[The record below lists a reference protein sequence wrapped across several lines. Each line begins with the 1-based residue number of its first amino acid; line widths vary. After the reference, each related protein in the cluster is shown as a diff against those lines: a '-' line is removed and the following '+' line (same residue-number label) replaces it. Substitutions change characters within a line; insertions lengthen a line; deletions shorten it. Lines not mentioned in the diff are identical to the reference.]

1 MKRRT
6 LLCVILALTML
17 FTAGCGGTSAGTASS
32 GTAAGSTSSGAS
44 SSAASSSAASSGA
57 VSSGESTSGEVDLTA
72 IPEFQQPDYSLGLK
86 ANGYFDGVVASD
98 YVTLPE
104 LTGIVMPDDVKTVA
118 DADLQA
124 QIDSILDGYATDG
137 KIYDRAVENG
147 DQVNIDYV
155 GRVDGVAFQG
165 GSTGGAGTV
174 VTAGG
179 SEYID
184 DFLTQII
191 GAKPGDTVMVK
202 VTFPD
207 PYPNNADLAG
217 KDAEFETVINYI
229 QGERIVPE
237 LTDDWVKTTLADKGY
252 TDVADM
258 KAKLTDQLLQD
269 QLQAYALEWLQSNST
284 FAEVPEKLIDIQNQQ
299 LMVDFSNSAYYYNMS
314 LQQMLAYYGYTDLAS
329 LSADYRADF
338 VSSTQGFLMCQAVAE
353 KVGIEIDDED
363 IKAYFTDYIGNPEY
377 SGFLSYYGAGYIG
390 QDVLVYQVSRYLV
403 ENAVK

>member
-1 MKRRT
+1 M
-6 LLCVILALTML
+6 
-17 FTAGCGGTSAGTASS
+17 AG
-32 GTAAGSTSSGAS
+32 
-44 SSAASSSAASSGA
+44 
-57 VSSGESTSGEVDLTA
+57 
-72 IPEFQQPDYSLGLK
+72 
-86 ANGYFDGVVASD
+86 
-98 YVTLPE
+98 
-104 LTGIVMPDDVKTVA
+104 
-118 DADLQA
+118 
-124 QIDSILDGYATDG
+124 AT
-137 KIYDRAVENG
+137 N
-147 DQVNIDYV
+147 
-155 GRVDGVAFQG
+155 
-165 GSTGGAGTV
+165 
-174 VTAGG
+174 
-179 SEYID
+179 YID

-314 LQQMLAYYGYTDLAS
+314 LQQMLGYYGYTDLAS

-363 IKAYFTDYIGNPEY
+363 IKAYFTDYIGNSEY